1 MHIRSQTNLH
11 QTVVNKVLKALE
23 GRNEIKVVKS
33 IKVRLIP
40 PPGCALSLL
49 TPPPLGAPGQFPTR
63 KLYMLF
69 HLTPS
74 VEMTGGPWFTDH
86 ELDTEFIKQLL
97 GAVLSFIKQRVRLG
111 DLKGS
116 T

>member
-40 PPGCALSLL
+40 PPGCALSPL
-49 TPPPLGAPGQFPTR
+49 TPPPPP
-63 KLYMLF
+63 
-69 HLTPS
+69 
-74 VEMTGGPWFTDH
+74 
-86 ELDTEFIKQLL
+86 
-97 GAVLSFIKQRVRLG
+97 VLPVSFQPAS
-111 DLKGS
+111 S
-116 T
+116 TCFST